1 MKIVLKNEIKRV
13 SSVYIV
19 ETFDGNKIE
28 SVDVEPKISKK
39 CYEKWVL
46 ILSTQIGC
54 PVGCLFCDSGYKYI
68 RNLTYKELIHQ
79 VEFMINERKIDPK
92 RFKKFKVQF
101 ARMGEPSFNDNVLE
115 VMKNLKE
122 KYPNY
127 IPCISTVFPKNR
139 RRWFNDLLLIKD
151 IFIDFQLQ
159 FSIYSTDEIERDK
172 LIPIEKE
179 DFYFLNEYGKSFL
192 SKGKRKLVLN
202 FPINEKNE
210 ISSEKISKIFDRNS
224 FLVKL
229 TPVNPTYNAIK
240 NGLFDLSYKRMEEI
254 KKDLNERGFD
264 VIISIGDPKENVV
277 GSNCGQSILNLLLT

>member
-179 DFYFLNEYGKSFL
+179 DFYFLNEYEKSFL

-240 NGLFDLSYKRMEEI
+240 NGLFDLS
-254 KKDLNERGFD
+254 
-264 VIISIGDPKENVV
+264 
-277 GSNCGQSILNLLLT
+277 